1 MGEHHHTHH
10 HHKEDGASRFK
21 HKSLAAI
28 RKRKQMEKEG
38 IRFLEDEFSPRHLIG
53 KAIASQVEDFSL
65 FKKLDGPK

>member
-28 RKRKQMEKEG
+28 RKRKQMAKNLKMALLVIAVLMG
-38 IRFLEDEFSPRHLIG
+38 IVVLLAYTVG
-53 KAIASQVEDFSL
+53 
-65 FKKLDGPK
+65 

>member
-28 RKRKQMEKEG
+28 RKRKQMAKD
-38 IRFLEDEFSPRHLIG
+38 LEDGTSG
-53 KAIASQVEDFSL
+53 NCC
-65 FKKLDGPK
+65 LDGNCRVAGLYGWVILFFLKD

>member
-28 RKRKQMEKEG
+28 RKRKQMAKILKMALLVIAVLMG
-38 IRFLEDEFSPRHLIG
+38 IVVLLAYTVG
-53 KAIASQVEDFSL
+53 
-65 FKKLDGPK
+65 